1 MSSPPD
7 ASTLGRSGASER
19 GGFTIIEAVVLIS
32 IVGIMGAVAAP
43 RFLAMSE
50 MDATHAHREALGD
63 LRFAQR
69 LAANSGC
76 PVQVDF
82 DSGGYV
88 LTRRTGC
95 RSGSFTQALV
105 DPTSNQ
111 APFAVTLPA
120 GVTVSS
126 TVDPLVFDALGR
138 ASTTAG
144 VVSDATITV
153 GTQSLQAI
161 GETGLVRVP

>member
-1 MSSPPD
+1 MSSPRAARPD
-7 ASTLGRSGASER
+7 RSRRSER
-19 GGFTIIEAVVLIS
+19 AGFTIIEAVVLIS

-43 RFLAMSE
+43 RFLVMSE

-82 DSGGYV
+82 DSAGYV
-88 LTRRTGC
+88 LTQRTGC
-95 RSGSFTQALV
+95 RSGSYTQELI
-105 DPTSNQ
+105 DPSSNQ

-120 GVTVSS
+120 GVSASS

-138 ASTTAG
+138 VTTTG
-144 VVSDATITV
+144 GIVSDATITL